1 MRSKILTTKAGGK
14 LPPSLDPDL
23 AQWCAALA
31 SPLVTDTVPPGW
43 FTTRQIASKLG
54 KALPTT
60 GASLGRAVRDGRA
73 ERRLFRITTGAM
85 TRPVPHYKLK

>member
-1 MRSKILTTKAGGK
+1 
-14 LPPSLDPDL
+14 
-23 AQWCAALA
+23 
-31 SPLVTDTVPPGW
+31 VPPGW

-73 ERRLFRITTGAM
+73 ERRLFRITTGAI